1 MPAPVLPVA
10 DIGVRLVRGEF
21 SVIVGCPSTH
31 HTFQSKSISITV
43 ETRQSHFGIVA
54 KLLVRLLFVLLITSV
69 MVALTGWAAL
79 AIYYGDS
86 HISLLQT
93 TLAIGFALVGGTTLV
108 GIWFKRWRR
117 GLLAIYVVLFVAVLG
132 WWFNIEASNDRVW
145 QAEVAKLPYATIEGD
160 IITMHNIR
168 NFNYR
173 SETDFTPAYYTK
185 AYDLSKLDS
194 LDLFSVYWMGP
205 AIAHTIVSFGFGD
218 QEYLAVSI
226 EARKEQGEG
235 YSTIKGFF
243 RQYEQ
248 IHIVA
253 DERDVIRL
261 RTNYRKDP
269 PEDVYRYRMQIS
281 PDTVRKFFLEYVK
294 TINEEK
300 DRPSFYNTLTANC
313 TNVIWKHAHV
323 FPGRVPFSWKLLA
336 SGYSTE
342 YLYEKG
348 RLDTSLP
355 FTELTQRGYVNPV
368 AQALGDVTDFSQRIR
383 TE

>member
-1 MPAPVLPVA
+1 
-10 DIGVRLVRGEF
+10 
-21 SVIVGCPSTH
+21 
-31 HTFQSKSISITV
+31 
-43 ETRQSHFGIVA
+43 
-54 KLLVRLLFVLLITSV
+54 
-69 MVALTGWAAL
+69 
-79 AIYYGDS
+79 
-86 HISLLQT
+86 
-93 TLAIGFALVGGTTLV
+93 
-108 GIWFKRWRR
+108 
-117 GLLAIYVVLFVAVLG
+117 LLAIYVVLFAAVLG
-132 WWFNIEASNDRVW
+132 WWLNIEASNDRIW
-145 QAEVAKLPYATIEGD
+145 QVELAELPYATIEGD
-160 IITMHNIR
+160 IVTMHNIR

-185 AYDLSKLDS
+185 SFDLSKLDS
-194 LDLFSVYWMGP
+194 IDFFSVYWMGP
-205 AIAHTIVSFGFGD
+205 AIAHTIVSFGFGGQD
-218 QEYLAVSI
+218 YLAVSI

-261 RTNYRKDP
+261 RTNYRKNP
-269 PEDVYRYRMQIS
+269 PEDVYRYRLLVSSEQI
-281 PDTVRKFFLEYVK
+281 RQFFLEYVK

-323 FPGRVPFSWKLLA
+323 FPERIPFSWKLLA
-336 SGYSTE
+336 SGYAAE
-342 YLYEKG
+342 YLYEMG

-355 FTELTQRGYVNPV
+355 FAELTGQGYINPV
-368 AQALGDVTDFSQRIR
+368 AQALGDATDFSQRIR

>member
-1 MPAPVLPVA
+1 MELSILSP
-10 DIGVRLVRGEF
+10 DY
-21 SVIVGCPSTH
+21 
-31 HTFQSKSISITV
+31 TFESKSISMTV
-43 ETRQSHFGIVA
+43 EPRQSLYIIVP
-54 KLLVRLLFVLLITSV
+54 KLLVRGLLVLLLASV
-69 MVALTGWAAL
+69 MVALTGWAVL

-86 HISLLQT
+86 HTSLLQT
-93 TLAIGFALVGGTTLV
+93 LLAIGFGLVGCTTLF
-108 GIWFKRWRR
+108 GIWYKRWRR
-117 GLLAIYVVLFVAVLG
+117 GLLVIYVVLFVAVLG
-132 WWFNIEASNDRVW
+132 WWFNIEASSDRIW
-145 QAEVAKLPYATIEGD
+145 QTETAELPYATIEGD
-160 IITMHNIR
+160 IVTMHNIR

-185 AYDLSKLDS
+185 AYDLSKLNRV
-194 LDLFSVYWMGP
+194 DLFAVYWMGP

-269 PEDVYRYRMQIS
+269 PEDVYRYRLLAS
-281 PDTVRKFFLEYVK
+281 PESVRQFFLQYVK

-313 TNVIWKHAHV
+313 TNVIWKHASI

-336 SGYSTE
+336 SGYTPE
-342 YLYEKG
+342 YLYEMG

-355 FTELTQRGYVNPV
+355 FAELTLRGYINPV
-368 AQALGDVTDFSQRIR
+368 ALALGDGTDFSQRIR